1 MTNVEATD
9 MNQSILLVEDEPELR
24 EFLTSVFEENGYKTV
39 AVDAGQKAIEA
50 LNSFV
55 PNLMILDHN
64 LPDAKGS
71 DVLNELKTN
80 SKFSS
85 LPVVFLT
92 AVNSEQNIINAF
104 DLGADD
110 YIEKPFSVNVLLR
123 RVKAV
128 LNRYQ
133 NKGSVSGNILK
144 RGDLEMDLDSY
155 KAKVNNQNLVTTMM
169 EFNILK
175 ELLQADGKPLSREA
189 LIQKINGTSTVT
201 ERTIDVHVCAIRKK
215 LNALGKTIETIRG
228 VGYRLHI

>member
-1 MTNVEATD
+1 

-24 EFLTSVFEENGYKTV
+24 EFLTGVFEENGFKTV
-39 AVDAGQKAIEA
+39 AVGAGKSAFEA
-50 LNSFV
+50 LETFV
-55 PNLMILDHN
+55 PSLMVLDHN
-64 LPDAKGS
+64 LPDTKGS
-71 DVLNELKTN
+71 EILNQLKTN
-80 SKFSS
+80 SKFSN

-92 AVNSEQNIINAF
+92 AVNSEDNVVNAF

-110 YIEKPFSVNVLLR
+110 YIEKPFSVNVLVR

-128 LNRYQ
+128 LNRYH
-133 NKGSVSGNILK
+133 NRGTVSGNVIK
-144 RGDLEMDLDSY
+144 RGDLEMDLDTY
-155 KAKVNNQNLVTTMM
+155 KTHIKDTELETTMM

-175 ELLQADGKPLSREA
+175 ELILANGKPLSREV
-189 LIQKINGTSTVT
+189 LIQKINNGTSTVT